1 MNKYLCFTVFLLSLL
16 LVSGCRG
23 NDGRPADLPKL
34 FPATVTVTQGGEA
47 LAGAHVELVPQDS
60 PDHPY
65 RASATTDANG
75 KATMMTY
82 GFLGAPAGNFKII
95 VRKGIVE
102 NIVYGTDA
110 VGRQIVL
117 SSESYIVVQNRY
129 SDEKE
134 TPHEIEVPASRK
146 GKHGTIDVGEAVR
159 TRVTR

>member
-1 MNKYLCFTVFLLSLL
+1 MNRHLCFTVFVFSFLLF
-16 LVSGCRG
+16 SGCRG
-23 NDGRPADLPKL
+23 NDGRPADLPNL
-34 FPATVTVTQGGEA
+34 FPATVTVTQGTEA

-65 RASATTDANG
+65 RAMATTDANG

-82 GFLGAPAGNFKII
+82 GFPGAPAGHCKII
-95 VRKGIVE
+95 VRKGVVE

-134 TPHEIEVPASRK
+134 TPHEIEVTASRK
-146 GKHGTIDVGEAVR
+146 GNHITIDVGEAIR